1 MLASFRH
8 LSTAQLPPRS
18 TPNHCAAARMD
29 LGDAEMAQLEES
41 LSHDQWEAVPGRE
54 LLWARVV
61 KKLHANPKLRSILV
75 VPTEF
80 DLPDPAAHPHPVLMD
95 SDLGP
100 YILRGCSVHSLL
112 AVGCVCWRWAEWEKR
127 SWLAMCQLTMCQ
139 PTMFPRTPDHKK
151 LCRILACMEDP
162 SIARP
167 RPIERDVAA
176 DVAAC
181 EEVWPGITAAL
192 TREEERFASDYG
204 MLHAA
209 MTEQELGLL
218 AATSFFRPAAAAA
231 AAAGP
236 WTLDDV
242 AVLVELRHGQ
252 GPLAGLRIYQARLPF
267 PSLQVPSTSH
277 PLPIHV
283 RMHAAR
289 RRRLS
294 CATAKARFDCRCPK
308 RTRRVG

>member
-1 MLASFRH
+1 
-8 LSTAQLPPRS
+8 
-18 TPNHCAAARMD
+18 
-29 LGDAEMAQLEES
+29 
-41 LSHDQWEAVPGRE
+41 
-54 LLWARVV
+54 
-61 KKLHANPKLRSILV
+61 
-75 VPTEF
+75 
-80 DLPDPAAHPHPVLMD
+80 
-95 SDLGP
+95 
-100 YILRGCSVHSLL
+100 
-112 AVGCVCWRWAEWEKR
+112 
-127 SWLAMCQLTMCQ
+127 
-139 PTMFPRTPDHKK
+139 
-151 LCRILACMEDP
+151 
-162 SIARP
+162 
-167 RPIERDVAA
+167 
-176 DVAAC
+176 
-181 EEVWPGITAAL
+181 
-192 TREEERFASDYG
+192 REEERFASDYG